1 MKIFIDGD
9 SCPVV
14 SETIKVARRRNLD
27 VTIVKNINHVIN
39 SSYAKIVSVDPAN
52 ESADIYIANNVSK
65 GDIVISQDYG
75 LAALVI
81 PKNVKVISPNG
92 FEINNSNLDTL
103 LHHRFIASK
112 LRRQKRYYGSKAKK
126 RTNKD
131 DLKFRELLIETLNK
145 QN

>member
-14 SETIKVARRRNLD
+14 RETLEVAKRRKLD
-27 VTIVKNINHVIN
+27 VIIVKNINHEIR
-39 SSYAKIVSVDPAN
+39 SHYAKIVSVDPTS
-52 ESADIYIANNVSK
+52 ESADIYIANNVNK
-65 GDIVISQDYG
+65 EDIVISQDYG

-112 LRRQKRYYGSKAKK
+112 LRKQKRYYGSKTRK
-126 RTNKD
+126 RTKED
-131 DLKFRELLIETLNK
+131 DEKFIKLLIDIINK
-145 QN
+145 QD